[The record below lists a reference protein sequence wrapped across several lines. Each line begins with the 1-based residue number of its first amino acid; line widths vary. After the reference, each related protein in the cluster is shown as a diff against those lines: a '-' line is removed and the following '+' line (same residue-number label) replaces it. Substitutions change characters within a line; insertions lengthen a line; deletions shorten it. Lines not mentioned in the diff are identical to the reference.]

1 MSLGVQV
8 IRLESLSMSSLLL
21 SLGQELVSDLCEV
34 EDM

>member
-1 MSLGVQV
+1 MTLGGQV